1 MSETGTP
8 ASTPRVLPSDDV
20 LREEII
26 QLIMTERSVEREKL
40 VPEAS
45 FRSLGFESLDV
56 VMLLMGIEEKYGIY
70 LPIDGELSTVNTLS
84 ELLDLLVARIKTAEP
99 ASAALAP
106 KAAAGGAAQ

>member
-1 MSETGTP
+1 MSETVAP
-8 ASTPRVLPSDDV
+8 ASTPRVMPSDDV

-26 QLIMTERSVEREKL
+26 QLIMTERNVEREKL

-99 ASAALAP
+99 AAAA
-106 KAAAGGAAQ
+106 KAATGGAAQ